1 MKVVVQRV
9 KRASCDIDGKTISQ
23 IGKGLLIFIGVEKG
37 DKLQDAKY
45 LAHKCVNLRIFED
58 QQGKMNLSLKGITR
72 SKILVISQFTLCADC
87 KKGLRPS
94 FESAGSPDE
103 AFTIYKYFIES
114 LKEEGVIVKEGVFG
128 EKMSISLINE
138 GPVTFILS

>member
-1 MKVVVQRV
+1 MRIVVQRV
-9 KRASCDIDGKTISQ
+9 KRASCDIDGKLISQ
-23 IGKGLLIFIGVEKG
+23 IGSGLLIFIGVEKG

-45 LAHKCVNLRIFED
+45 LAHKCANLRIFED

-72 SKILVISQFTLCADC
+72 GKILAISQFTLCADC

-94 FESAGSPDE
+94 FEPASPPDE
-103 AFTIYKYFIES
+103 AFIIYKYFIES
-114 LKEEGVIVKEGVFG
+114 LKEEGIVVKEGIFG